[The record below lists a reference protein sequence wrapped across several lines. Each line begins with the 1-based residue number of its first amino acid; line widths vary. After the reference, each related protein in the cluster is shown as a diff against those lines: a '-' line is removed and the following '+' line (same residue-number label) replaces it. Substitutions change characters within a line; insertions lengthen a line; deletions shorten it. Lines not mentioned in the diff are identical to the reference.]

1 MQNPKILG
9 RMEEEDDDDVDE
21 RASTT
26 LFTEKS
32 ASYEAGAIGKVTV
45 AVFKSNDMED
55 RGGLVLRITLE
66 NQASSFVPHSKNLEN
81 GIELHMAGDA
91 EAASLVRALK
101 EALASI

>member
-9 RMEEEDDDDVDE
+9 RMEDDDLIDE

-26 LFTEKS
+26 LLTEKS
-32 ASYEAGAIGKVTV
+32 VSYEAGAVGKVTV

-55 RGGLVLRITLE
+55 RGGVVLRLTLDD
-66 NQASSFVPHSKNLEN
+66 QASSFLPHSKILDN

-91 EAASLVRALK
+91 EAASLVKALK
-101 EALASI
+101 DALASI